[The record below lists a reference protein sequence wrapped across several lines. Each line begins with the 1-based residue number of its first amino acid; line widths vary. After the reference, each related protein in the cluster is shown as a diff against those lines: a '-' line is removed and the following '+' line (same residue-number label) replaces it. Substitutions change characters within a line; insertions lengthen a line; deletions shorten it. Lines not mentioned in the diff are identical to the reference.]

1 MSTRSPRRIA
11 VALALA
17 VVLVGGASIALAVTA
32 PARAASSVASGASGS
47 LSVTAIAGFAF
58 TPNAVQN
65 LPTGANISVTF
76 TDNDAVD
83 HTFTIIGKQGWVIP
97 SSYSASQIDSLAF
110 GSTPSALLKP
120 LNASSV
126 GTSGDQVTGSFTSP
140 TTPGWYEFV
149 CTEPGHFQNG
159 MYGFVAFGENLPG
172 NLTVAAPNTDPG
184 PAVFIIVGTIVALV
198 VIALVLGFVIGRRRG
213 ATYEMPPER
222 LGYPEPEV
230 PGGQPVNDSP
240 PTPDE
245 HPKG

>member
-1 MSTRSPRRIA
+1 MSKRSPRRIA

-17 VVLVGGASIALAVTA
+17 VLLAGATSIALVITA
-32 PARAASSVASGASGS
+32 PARAASSVESGTTGAV
-47 LSVTAIAGFAF
+47 SVTAVAGFAF
-58 TPNAVQN
+58 TPNAVEN
-65 LPTGANISVTF
+65 VPTGTNISVTF

-97 SSYSASQIDSLAF
+97 SSYSSDQIDALAF

-120 LNASSV
+120 LNATSV
-126 GTSGDQVTGSFTSP
+126 GTSGEQVTATFTSP
-140 TTPGWYEFV
+140 AAKGWYEFV

-159 MYGFVAFGENLPG
+159 MYGFIAFGESLPG
-172 NLTVAAPNTDPG
+172 NLTVASPNTDPG

-198 VIALVLGFVIGRRRG
+198 VIALVLGFVVGRRRG

-222 LGYPEPEV
+222 LGYPEPEAPGAPSSV
-230 PGGQPVNDSP
+230 PPL
-240 PTPDE
+240 DE